1 MVAADEKVANDAAAV
16 AQSIKDECEMELAEA
31 IPALEA
37 AISALDTLK
46 PSDIVE
52 VKSMKVRPFA
62 THRLINELQHTVLKL
77 SSFFRTHQQSL
88 KRLWRL
94 CVS

>member
-46 PSDIVE
+46 TSDIVE
-52 VKSMKVRPFA
+52 VKSMKVRPVPME
-62 THRLINELQHTVLKL
+62 RLFTYEY
-77 SSFFRTHQQSL
+77 SSGRKPFVTTTF
-88 KRLWRL
+88 
-94 CVS
+94 